1 MKRKIIRVGSS
12 RGVLLP
18 REVTK
23 AMGWEFGSQTELT
36 IDKEN
41 NQVILKTIKIDI
53 PEDYN
58 PDHLKQIEKT
68 LKNNL
73 ELLGGLDD

>member
-23 AMGWEFGSQTELT
+23 AMSWDFGTRVELAV
-36 IDKEN
+36 DEKKKE
-41 NQVILKTIKIDI
+41 VTLKTIKVKI
-53 PEDYN
+53 PEDFN
-58 PDHLKQIEKT
+58 VDQLQALGKLVKKH
-68 LKNNL
+68 KNLL
-73 ELLGGLDD
+73 EDIHD

>member
-23 AMGWEFGSQTELT
+23 AMNWEFGSQTELT
-36 IDKEN
+36 IDKEK
-41 NQVILKTIKIDI
+41 NQVVLKTIKIDI
-53 PEDYN
+53 PEEYN
-58 PDHLKQIEKT
+58 PEHLKQIEKT
-68 LKNNL
+68 LKTNL
-73 ELLGGLDD
+73 ELLGGIDD

>member
-23 AMGWEFGSQTELT
+23 AMSWDFGTRVELT
-36 IDKEN
+36 VDEKKKE
-41 NQVILKTIKIDI
+41 VTLKTIKVDLPDDFSVDQLQSLEKVVKKHKKLLEDI
-53 PEDYN
+53 HD
-58 PDHLKQIEKT
+58 
-68 LKNNL
+68 
-73 ELLGGLDD
+73 

>member
-36 IDKEN
+36 VDKEN
-41 NQVILKTIKIDI
+41 KQVILKTIKIDI